1 MASTFFFSD
10 SPFTVTSTDVV
21 ITSVSYNN
29 RFSTLT
35 SAQLGNEVT
44 SIDPAAFSGCT
55 SLTSVT
61 IGNSVTSI
69 GGSAFY
75 NCSALTSV
83 TIPNSVTSIGNSA
96 FAFCTN
102 LATVVINGNSLTIID
117 AGAFYGPNSLKE
129 ITIPNSLTV
138 LGISAFR
145 DNANLIRVN
154 FLGNAPTLGSDVFL
168 NTNVNLK
175 VYRYST
181 KSGWSSTFGG
191 KDVLLIDS
199 PATGLETFG
208 FGANSLGQASVKKTN
223 VGSGRLTLSKFDPK
237 NISNIESWTSQNNL
251 SATYNYNIGYVAYF
265 ASYSGND
272 IDTVYYPDDNTYTS
286 YTGEEFG
293 FTIVYSEAQGVWFL
307 NDPNLEA
314 DIAYA
319 EDLLAGVWFTYGDLE
334 YFELN
339 DYEYFSDSSTDL
351 IQYTWP
357 DISGKSNN
365 LITRPNP
372 TIVGVSTNNLN
383 NLQRKI
389 LNNATFRTNNTI
401 NFINP
406 FTIYIVL
413 SDAYTGSN
421 TRRIFGMESFASS
434 GPFTFSQL
442 YLESTSS
449 GTNHIF
455 TLKFYNLSGGI
466 GTSTTICSFTVS
478 KSLFAN
484 DTYGPSI
491 LKLSST
497 YNTTSGSPVRSMTL
511 NYYNK
516 YSDINKTLGSL
527 SASGLVSLNALDPNQ
542 LLYLGYSNFGSNSI
556 TPTNWLYLSE
566 FIMYSKFLNAT
577 EDGSINR
584 YLQRKYYG
592 KLLS

>member
-44 SIDPAAFSGCT
+44 SIDPTAFSGCT

-154 FLGNAPTLGSDVFL
+154 FLGNAPTWGGDVFL

-191 KDVLLIDS
+191 EDVLLIDS

-208 FGANSLGQASVKKTN
+208 FVSNSSGQASVKKTN
-223 VGSGRLTLSKFDPK
+223 VGSGRLTLSKFNPT
-237 NISNIESWTSQNNL
+237 NISNIESWTSQGGL
-251 SATYNYNIGYVAYF
+251 SVVFNYNIAYVSYF
-265 ASYSGND
+265 SSYSAGD
-272 IDTVYYPDDNTYTS
+272 IDTSYYADDNTYTS
-286 YTGEEFG
+286 YTGDEFG
-293 FTIVYSEAQGVWFL
+293 FTIIYSEGQGVWFL
-307 NDPNLEA
+307 IDPNTEA

-319 EDLLAGVWFTYGDLE
+319 EDLLAGVWFTYGGDLE

-351 IQYTWP
+351 RKSTWS
-357 DISGKSNN
+357 DISGKNN
-365 LITRPNP
+365 DLITRFNP
-372 TIVGVSTNNLN
+372 ANGGIGQDTLN
-383 NLQRKI
+383 NLSRKQI
-389 LNNATFRTNNTI
+389 GTPFRTNSSI

-406 FTIYIVL
+406 FTIYIAL
-413 SDAYTGSN
+413 SDSYLGTN
-421 TRRIFGMESFASS
+421 TRKIFGMNSFQNVGPS
-434 GPFTFSQL
+434 GYSQL

-455 TLKFYNLSGGI
+455 TLKFYSPALGFI
-466 GTSTTICSFTVS
+466 ATICSLTVN
-478 KSLFAN
+478 KSIFASN
-484 DTYGPSI
+484 TFGPSI
-491 LKLSST
+491 LKLSSDYT
-497 YNTTSGSPVRSMTL
+497 TTSASFSRTMTL
-511 NYYNK
+511 TYYNR
-516 YSDINKTLGSL
+516 YSDANKTLGSL
-527 SASGLVSLNALDPNQ
+527 SASGSISLSTLSSDQ
-542 LLYLGYSNFGSNSI
+542 WLYLGNDSFGYDGIS
-556 TPTNWLYLSE
+556 PYWLYLSE
-566 FIMYSKFLNAT
+566 FIMYSKFLNST
-577 EDGSINR
+577 EDGAINR